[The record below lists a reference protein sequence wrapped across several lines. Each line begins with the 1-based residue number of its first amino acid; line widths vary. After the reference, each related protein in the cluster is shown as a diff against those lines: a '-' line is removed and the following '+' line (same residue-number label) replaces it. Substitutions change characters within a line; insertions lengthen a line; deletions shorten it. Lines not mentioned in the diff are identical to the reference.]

1 MNQEIRDAYTLWL
14 CSLKGLGSAS
24 LYRLWKESGEDP
36 DFAGVWYRMAGEG
49 GGAGMTNR
57 LREILRR
64 GRKESSPQQLM
75 EQLLNQNIHFV
86 WPGNPCYPVRLKN
99 IPDPPFALYFRGRL
113 PEEKQPSI
121 GIVGTRMASPYGRE
135 QARRFAS
142 ELSAGGMQIISGMAK
157 GIDGI
162 VGRGAL
168 DESDDSFAVLGC
180 GVDICYPKENR
191 DLYEALCERGGVI
204 SEYRPGTEPEAR
216 LFPPRNR
223 IISALS
229 DALLVIEARER
240 SGTLITVDCALEQG
254 KDVWAVPGRVCD
266 AKSAGCNE
274 LLRQGAG
281 IAVSPEAMLE
291 EMGYRTAETGKLSQ
305 STEKTKSP
313 VDRKVQKGTVSYTEL
328 EKCILCALDSSTAQS
343 VDEITDEVSRKMH
356 RSCSFPELLRAMM
369 KLAAVGAVKEI
380 RVGKYISC

>member
-1 MNQEIRDAYTLWL
+1 MRPCTGCGENPERILILREHGIGWPEKAGIRGET
-14 CSLKGLGSAS
+14 K
-24 LYRLWKESGEDP
+24 RLQ
-36 DFAGVWYRMAGEG
+36 
-49 GGAGMTNR
+49 
-57 LREILRR
+57 EILRR
-64 GRKESSPQQLM
+64 GRKENSPQQLM
-75 EQLLNQNIHFV
+75 EQLQNKNIHFV
-86 WPGNPCYPVRLKN
+86 WPGNPGYPVRLKN

-113 PEEKQPSI
+113 PEEKQPSV

-142 ELSAGGMQIISGMAK
+142 VLSAGGMQIISGMAK

-162 VGRGAL
+162 AGRGAL
-168 DESDDSFAVLGC
+168 DESDASFAVLGC

-281 IAVSPEAMLE
+281 VAASPEVMLE
-291 EMGYRTAETGKLSQ
+291 EMGYRTAETEKLSQ
-305 STEKTKSP
+305 STKKTKSP
-313 VDRKVQKGTVSYTEL
+313 VVRKEQKGAAACTEL
-328 EKCILCALDSSTAQS
+328 ERCILSALDSSTAQS

>member
-1 MNQEIRDAYTLWL
+1 M
-14 CSLKGLGSAS
+14 
-24 LYRLWKESGEDP
+24 
-36 DFAGVWYRMAGEG
+36 
-49 GGAGMTNR
+49 
-57 LREILRR
+57 
-64 GRKESSPQQLM
+64 
-75 EQLLNQNIHFV
+75 
-86 WPGNPCYPVRLKN
+86 
-99 IPDPPFALYFRGRL
+99 
-113 PEEKQPSI
+113 
-121 GIVGTRMASPYGRE
+121 
-135 QARRFAS
+135 
-142 ELSAGGMQIISGMAK
+142 
-157 GIDGI
+157 
-162 VGRGAL
+162 

-313 VDRKVQKGTVSYTEL
+313 VVRREQKGAASCTEL

>member
-1 MNQEIRDAYTLWL
+1 MKQEMRDAYTLWL

-24 LYRLWKESGEDP
+24 LYRLWRESGEDP
-36 DFAGVWYRMAGEG
+36 DFAGAWYRMAGEG
-49 GGAGMTNR
+49 VGAGETNR
-57 LREILRR
+57 LQEILGR
-64 GRKESSPQQLM
+64 GRKESSPEQLM
-75 EQLLNQNIHFV
+75 EQLRNKGIHFV
-86 WPGNPCYPVRLKN
+86 WPGSPCYPLRLKN

-113 PEEKQPSI
+113 PEEKQPSV

-135 QARRFAS
+135 QARHFAS
-142 ELSAGGMQIISGMAK
+142 ALSAGGMQIISGMAK

-162 VGRGAL
+162 AGRGAL
-168 DESDDSFAVLGC
+168 DESDASFAVLGC
-180 GVDICYPKENR
+180 GVDVCYPKENQ

-266 AKSAGCNE
+266 ARSAGCNE

-291 EMGYRTAETGKLSQ
+291 EMGYRTARTENLSQ
-305 STEKTKSP
+305 SVGKAKSP
-313 VDRKVQKGTVSYTEL
+313 VDRKTQKRTASYTEL
-328 EKCILCALDSSTAQS
+328 EKCILSVLDSSTARS
-343 VDEITDEVSRKMH
+343 VDEITDGVNRKMH
-356 RSCSFPELLRAMM
+356 RSCSFPELLRAVM
-369 KLAAVGAVKEI
+369 KLASVGAVKEI
-380 RVGKYISC
+380 RVGRYISC